1 MWPWLEIMRPGNSA
15 LSALGVFI
23 GAFLVASVFDPAV
36 LLGALAVFFITGAGN
51 AVNDIMDVE
60 SDRINRPQRPIPSG
74 RIKKKPAIAYTAAL
88 FILGL
93 ALVVLMNNILCLV
106 LAAVN
111 SLLLIAYSYSLQNKV
126 LMGNIAVAYLAGSV
140 FLFGGAAAGDI
151 ALPLLLTI
159 LAMLTTFAREIVKD
173 LEDLEGD
180 RKSFLKKI
188 TSKMKESFGDRFRIG
203 RSGIKLRYKTIY
215 AILFSSFSLWL
226 AVVVSSV
233 PYMWGLLGITYL
245 VLLVPVDAMLI
256 AASIILIR
264 RRNYRITSKLIKTAM
279 AVGMLAFLVG
289 SIF

>member
-1 MWPWLEIMRPGNSA
+1 
-15 LSALGVFI
+15 
-23 GAFLVASVFDPAV
+23 
-36 LLGALAVFFITGAGN
+36 
-51 AVNDIMDVE
+51 
-60 SDRINRPQRPIPSG
+60 
-74 RIKKKPAIAYTAAL
+74 
-88 FILGL
+88 
-93 ALVVLMNNILCLV
+93 
-106 LAAVN
+106 
-111 SLLLIAYSYSLQNKV
+111 
-126 LMGNIAVAYLAGSV
+126 MGNIAVAYLAGSV